1 MEEEKLCN
9 DGGGGK
15 GERLHLLE
23 LLLLLSS
30 PPMGGEC
37 LGVKTGFLQFTS
49 TCQHHCYSSGVAV
62 DFSTLA
68 LNGLRFFLIF

>member
-37 LGVKTGFLQFTS
+37 LGVKTGFLQFNFNSSTS
-49 TCQHHCYSSGVAV
+49 LLQQWSCG
-62 DFSTLA
+62 
-68 LNGLRFFLIF
+68 